1 MYIKT
6 VAGSW
11 LIRVYYVTLEGD
23 FFAYETTAPAN
34 TLHLPGS
41 LFLSQGAG
49 SGFSASVTACGHR
62 GETAARTHA
71 VAMARIYKTDG
82 DYADRVPVTLDSRHR
97 RLVSYPAPSDLAGA
111 APVRLSDGFLLDRRG
126 VSGNTAFTRWT
137 YREYAAMESAPSP
150 AEIMEAIIPGAR
162 VTEIYQMPFPA
173 GTPDA
178 AARCDSLI
186 AAGLPDCR
194 LVFSLPQRDRG
205 S

>member
-1 MYIKT
+1 MKQLLLPILSISLAACSSHKEQAAVSAPQSQPAVIGAKPLPAPT
-6 VAGSW
+6 V
-11 LIRVYYVTLEGD
+11 
-23 FFAYETTAPAN
+23 N
-34 TLHLPGS
+34 
-41 LFLSQGAG
+41 
-49 SGFSASVTACGHR
+49 
-62 GETAARTHA
+62 A

-82 DYADRVPVTLDSRHR
+82 DYADWVPVTLDSRHR